1 MSEKSVLLKME
12 HISKSFGTVRALS
25 DVQFQLNSGEIHAL
39 LGENG
44 AGKTTLI
51 KVLTGVEELTEGGIY
66 FNGHE
71 IHPRSPQEAQKTG
84 ISTVYQ
90 EVNLCPNISVA
101 ENLFIGREIIKFGK
115 IDWAATNRKA
125 AELLQRFDL
134 HVDVTMNLDYFSVAV
149 QQMIAIAR
157 ACDISAKV
165 LILDEPTSCLS
176 SAEVVNL
183 FAIMKKLKDEGM
195 GIIFVT
201 HFLEQVYEV
210 TDKITVLRNGE
221 FVGTYL
227 TESLTR
233 IELVSRML
241 GKDYTALNEIAGK
254 DEVNTAGDLFLEMDD
269 VSGIGTIRDM
279 NLSIHRGEVM
289 GLSGLLG
296 SGRSETAKI
305 IFGIDRLEKGEIRIR
320 GKKVHI
326 RNALDAICNGI
337 GFCPEDRKVAG
348 IIGDLSIRDNIVLA
362 VQTKYGI
369 FHTISRQKANQ
380 IADEYIEKLEIKTS
394 GPDQKIK
401 NLSGGNQQKVILAR
415 WLATHPDL
423 LILDEPTRGIDIGTK
438 AEIQKIL
445 MKLAARGMAV
455 IFISSEIDE
464 MIRCCTSMAILK
476 DMRKITELRGDE
488 ISEQSVMSHIAGG
501 KKA

>member
-1 MSEKSVLLKME
+1 MGEKGVLLRME
-12 HISKSFGTVRALS
+12 HISKSFGVVKALI
-25 DVQFQLNSGEIHAL
+25 DVQFQLERGEIHAL

-51 KVLTGVEELTEGGIY
+51 KVLTGVEELVEGLVYLEGQ
-66 FNGHE
+66 E
-71 IHPRSPQEAQKTG
+71 IHPNSPEEAQKIG

-90 EVNLCPNISVA
+90 EVNLCPNLSVA
-101 ENLFIGREIIKFGK
+101 ENLYIGREIIKRGR
-115 IDWAATNRKA
+115 IDWDSTNRKA
-125 AELLQRFDL
+125 VELLKRFDL
-134 HVDVTMNLDYFSVAV
+134 NIDVTRNLDNYSVAV

-176 SAEVVNL
+176 VTEVANL
-183 FAIMKKLKDEGM
+183 FSIMKKLKAQGM

-221 FVGTYL
+221 FVGTYETGNL
-227 TESLTR
+227 SR

-241 GKDYTALNEIAGK
+241 GKDYTALNEIAAK
-254 DEVNTAGDLFLEMDD
+254 EESSHTGDLFLEMRD

-279 NLSIHRGEVM
+279 DLSIHRGEVM

-296 SGRSETAKI
+296 SGRSETAKL
-305 IFGIDRLEKGEIRIR
+305 IFGIDRMQKGEMRIH
-320 GKKVHI
+320 GKKVQI

-337 GFCPEDRKVAG
+337 GFCPEDRKAAG
-348 IIGDLSIRDNIVLA
+348 IIGDLSIRDNIILA
-362 VQTKYGI
+362 LQTKHGI
-369 FHTISRQKANQ
+369 FHTISRQKAKQ
-380 IADEYIEKLEIKTS
+380 IADEYIKKLEIKTS
-394 GPDQKIK
+394 GLDQKIK

-415 WLATHPDL
+415 WLATNPDL

-445 MKLAARGMAV
+445 MKLASQGMAV

-464 MIRCCTSMAILK
+464 MIRCCSCMAILK
-476 DMRKITELRGDE
+476 DMRKVTELRGDE
-488 ISEQSVMSHIAGG
+488 ISEQSVMDHIAGG
-501 KKA
+501 SIA